1 MKYLFALLL
10 LIVPAS
16 AYIQI
21 GQGDHV
27 YMSETVDISQAV
39 SWPAFQICWCSQRNY
54 DCDPPDQ
61 VIDIEGNMFDYYI
74 DPAKFKYGTY
84 YRWDG
89 SWHRGENSVAFTVL
103 PGKRVDVVPTANT
116 NIVDSEDTPIPVAKE
131 GPYNYIIA
139 RGDSPLLYTTILPEA
154 NAEPSPAHLWLF
166 SNTLQTMN
174 LPMER
179 NGNTYSYQMSNEL
192 TANMAEGTY
201 TGYIQ
206 LNGLNRVQDIFLD
219 GTTLD
224 TPYDDT
230 VVPDVNILQWN
241 LRSVKEDFD
250 VLRTKCNLFDDE
262 LIPVS
267 IEVAPMSIT
276 ITNVEQTEDKLYIS
290 GETTLDNTTIFTLQL
305 DPENYKL
312 RSDIL
317 LHTWQSYATGGIDA
331 KREFSTAVNID
342 AKELYI
348 GAHEIVM
355 SVNKEGYTTET
366 SYDFKVTD
374 VYVMPTPTPELKR
387 FVVGGDYEGINYRA
401 MPTAEIT
408 PEPIPTE
415 DVLNVVITPEYTQSI
430 TPLQTV
436 ATATVPTPDIVTQLP
451 IVPPKETIPTIP
463 LDVAVVVGAGIGAI
477 LLRRLA

>member
-1 MKYLFALLL
+1 MKYVLALLL
-10 LIVPAS
+10 LIAPAS

-21 GQGDHV
+21 GQGDQV
-27 YMSETVDISQAV
+27 YMNETVDISQAV

-61 VIDIEGNMFDYYI
+61 VIDIEGNMYDYYI
-74 DPAKFKYGTY
+74 NPQVFKYGTY

-89 SWHRGENSVAFTVL
+89 EWHRGENSVAFTVL
-103 PGKRVDVVPTANT
+103 PGKRVSAVPTSNPA
-116 NIVDSEDTPIPVAKE
+116 IVDSEDTPIPAAKE

-179 NGNTYSYQMSNEL
+179 NGNTYSYKMTKEL

-219 GTTLD
+219 GTVLD

-250 VLRTKCNLFDDE
+250 TLRTKCNLFDDE

-290 GETTLDNTTIFTLQL
+290 GETTLDNETVFTLQL
-305 DPENYKL
+305 DPDNYKL

-331 KREFSTAVNID
+331 RREFSTAVDID

-348 GAHEIVM
+348 GAHEIIM
-355 SVNKEGYTTET
+355 SVNKDGYTTET

-401 MPTAEIT
+401 MPTIEPT
-408 PEPIPTE
+408 PVIEPTFDE
-415 DVLNVVITPEYTQSI
+415 SVLNVVITPTPMPTTII
-430 TPLQTV
+430 TP
-436 ATATVPTPDIVTQLP
+436 TPAIVTQ
-451 IVPPKETIPTIP
+451 PPVAKDTIPTIP
-463 LDVAVVVGAGIGAI
+463 LDIGVVVGAGVASI
-477 LLRRLA
+477 LLRRIS

>member
-10 LIVPAS
+10 LIAPAS

-21 GQGDHV
+21 SQGDHV
-27 YMSETVDISQAV
+27 YLGETVDISQAV
-39 SWPAFQICWCSQRNY
+39 AWPAFQICWCSQRNY

-61 VIDIEGNMFDYYI
+61 VIDIEGNMYDYWI

-89 SWHRGENSVAFTVL
+89 DWHRGENSIAFTVL
-103 PGKRVDVVPTANT
+103 SGKRPAD
-116 NIVDSEDTPIPVAKE
+116 IPVSNKTITDTNETEITKITE
-131 GPYNYIIA
+131 GPYNFLIA
-139 RGDSPLLYTTILPEA
+139 RGDSPLLYTTILPEP
-154 NAEPSPAHLWLF
+154 NAEPSPAHMWLF
-166 SNTLQTMN
+166 SNTLLSMN

-179 NGNTYSYQMSNEL
+179 SGNTYSYKMTKEL
-192 TANMAEGTY
+192 TSDMAEGTY

-206 LNGLNRVQDIFLD
+206 LNGLNRVQDIFLE
-219 GTTLD
+219 GTILD

-250 VLRTKCNLFDDE
+250 VLKSKCNLFDDE

-267 IEVAPMSIT
+267 ITVSPMEIT
-276 ITNVEQTEDKLYIS
+276 ITDVEQTEDKLYVS
-290 GETTLDNTTIFTLQL
+290 GETTLDNTTVFTVQL
-305 DPENYKL
+305 DPDNYKL

-317 LHTWQSYATGGIDA
+317 LHTWQSYSTGSIDA
-331 KREFSTAVNID
+331 KREFSTALDLN
-342 AKELYI
+342 KEELYL
-348 GAHEIVM
+348 GAHEIIM
-355 SVNKEGYTTET
+355 SVNKEGYTSET

-401 MPTAEIT
+401 MPTVEIITTPEPTPEDVIIT
-408 PEPIPTE
+408 PEP
-415 DVLNVVITPEYTQSI
+415 TQSI

-436 ATATVPTPDIVTQLP
+436 ATTTIPTTIPVAND
-451 IVPPKETIPTIP
+451 TIPTIP
-463 LDVAVVVGAGIGAI
+463 IGYIVPVAAGCLAI
-477 LLRRLA
+477 IARRLV

>member
-1 MKYLFALLL
+1 MRWLIALLF
-10 LIVPAS
+10 LITPVS

-27 YMSETVDISQAV
+27 YMNETVDISQAV
-39 SWPAFQICWCSQRNY
+39 AWPAFQICWCSQRNY

-61 VIDIEGNMFDYYI
+61 VIDIEGNMYDYYI

-89 SWHRGENSVAFTVL
+89 DWHRGENSVAFTVL
-103 PGKRVDVVPTANT
+103 PGKRVDPVPTSNVT
-116 NIVDSEDTPIPVAKE
+116 LVDSEDIAIPKIKE
-131 GPYNYIIA
+131 GPYNYVIA
-139 RGDSPLLYTTILPEA
+139 RGDSPLLYTIIVQESST
-154 NAEPSPAHLWLF
+154 EPSPAHLWLF
-166 SNTLQTMN
+166 SNTLLTMN

-179 NGNTYSYQMSNEL
+179 NGNVYSYKMSKEL

-230 VVPDVNILQWN
+230 VVPDVSILQWN

-250 VLRTKCNLFDDE
+250 TLRTKCNLFDDE

-290 GETTLDNTTIFTLQL
+290 GETTLGNETVFTLQL

-312 RSDIL
+312 RSDIM
-317 LHTWQSYATGGIDA
+317 LHTWQSYATGGIEA
-331 KREFSTAVNID
+331 KREFSTAVGID

-355 SVNKEGYTTET
+355 SVNKDGYTTET

-374 VYVMPTPTPELKR
+374 VYIMPTPTPELKR

-401 MPTAEIT
+401 MPTAEPTPVIT
-408 PEPIPTE
+408 PTFDES
-415 DVLNVVITPEYTQSI
+415 VLNVVITPTPDPTTII
-430 TPLQTV
+430 TP
-436 ATATVPTPDIVTQLP
+436 TPAVVTQ
-451 IVPPKETIPTIP
+451 PPTAQETIPTIP
-463 LDVAVVVGAGIGAI
+463 VDIGVVIGACVASVA
-477 LLRRLA
+477 LRRVV